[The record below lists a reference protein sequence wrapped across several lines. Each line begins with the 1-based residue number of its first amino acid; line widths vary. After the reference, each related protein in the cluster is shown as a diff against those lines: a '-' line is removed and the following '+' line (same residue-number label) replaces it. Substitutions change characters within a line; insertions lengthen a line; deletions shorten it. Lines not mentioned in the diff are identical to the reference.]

1 LQIELNGRLH
11 DELSRKMFWVLSSKE
26 YQLSPLEEAVSSEPV
41 SEPKFPASWENAGN
55 FVNCGLNG
63 ASKGA
68 KKGAKSVAHGPIP
81 YSSEQGIFCTLAGN

>member
-1 LQIELNGRLH
+1 M
-11 DELSRKMFWVLSSKE
+11 SRGLFKYGPPLRNRWFAD
-26 YQLSPLEEAVSSEPV
+26 SPLEEAVSSEPV

-55 FVNCGLNG
+55 FVNCRLNG